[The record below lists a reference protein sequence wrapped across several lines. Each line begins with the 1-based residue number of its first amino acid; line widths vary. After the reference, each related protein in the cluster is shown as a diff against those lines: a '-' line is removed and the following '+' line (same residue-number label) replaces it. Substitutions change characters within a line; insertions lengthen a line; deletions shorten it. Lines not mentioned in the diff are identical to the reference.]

1 MLKNI
6 VTIAYD
12 FVDQNIIG
20 IGIFERIRLEKML
33 LFLIRYVSGKV

>member
-20 IGIFERIRLEKML
+20 IGNLERMHLDKML